1 MIITS
6 DEHQMIQEDGALPL
20 SDLVA
25 VRPRFLRS
33 VNLEKDFYSPDA
45 LAGYVPTPSALTALA
60 RIAAGVQSPTQR
72 AWSITGPYGTGKSAF
87 ALLLTKMLSPSPVG
101 DPSWRQ
107 SITAPLFEA
116 DADGFWP
123 VLVTGGR
130 APLGKSLLRGLQNA
144 MDRLPTED
152 VHLEGSG
159 QSNDVQSLFPEW
171 ELKTVSSEATG
182 REVAQ
187 AYEAAARAVRERVPH
202 CRGLLVVIDELGKF
216 LEYAALHPEDGDVQ
230 ALQEIAESAV
240 RSTSAPLMV
249 VTVLHQAF
257 DQYAHRLPGT
267 QQAEW
272 RKVQGRFGDIAF
284 GDASEDAVRLVAGAI
299 ASEPL
304 PSAAAEWLIDT
315 FKHWS
320 KTSRDL
326 HLQPPTLSGGEWDAA
341 LRDSYPLHP
350 LALLT
355 LPYVFRRFGQNERS
369 LFGFLASA
377 EPHGFAD
384 FLARQA
390 LLPDSIPN
398 LRVSDIYDY
407 IVSALGIHLSGHA
420 QAGRLWLVTQDALQ
434 RCEGKPP
441 VWAALIKTIGL
452 LHALGDTARLPAS
465 REILR
470 FACDDFPAD
479 EIDAALVQMQSA
491 TYITYRHFK
500 AAYRPY
506 EGSDIDIEARLREA
520 RAEISLEIDP
530 VQTAQRLPPT
540 LPLVARRHSYETGTL
555 RFFEVRACRPVDLEG
570 DLSRPAD
577 ADGLLLLCLAPDATT
592 FRTAEHTAKL
602 RLSDRPEVVVCLAR
616 ETDALRDAAGQVE
629 SLLRVDA
636 ETPELLLDNVARREV
651 DERLLEATSVLQSEW
666 DALLRHQ
673 RSAETIWLWQG
684 EAVNDSGL
692 QPLLSRACDTAY
704 PSAPSIKNE
713 LINRRQ
719 LSSTA
724 ASARRELIT
733 AMLTRAPDA
742 RLGIEGWPPE
752 ASMYVSVL
760 EETGLHRP
768 ISDFPGE
775 KVWKFS
781 PPPDP
786 GSPLARVWTEI
797 EEFLFSGEL
806 RPRPLTD
813 LQIRLTRPPFGL
825 ADGVIPVLLCCVL
838 LCHADEVLI
847 YEEERFVT
855 QLDAA
860 TFERMIKRPED
871 YALQGCKVIGERQAV
886 VERFGRGLF
895 KNGEEPT
902 LVNVV
907 RTLFRL
913 FARLPE
919 YTVKTR
925 QLPADARALRDLFKQ
940 ARGPEQLL
948 FVDLPVLLEC
958 RPFAPEEADPE
969 NVTAF
974 FIRWNTALSTIT
986 TAYEA
991 LLDRIEAALAAAF
1004 GSSNWMDLRTRS
1016 ARLGA
1021 YLSEPKL
1028 TAFVQRASDETLER
1042 SKWLESIAAV
1052 VTGRPPFAWTDA
1064 EEKRFAP
1071 QLQPLAAAF
1080 AHSELLAFERERQA
1094 GTREAGE
1101 GVGFRLAI
1109 THDTG
1114 EEHESLVILSKAEN
1128 VEVDELV
1135 EQMFGHFNATME
1147 KHSHETR
1154 LAVIGQVM
1162 QKIMREKHHV

>member
-60 RIAAGVQSPTQR
+60 RIAAGVQSLTQR
-72 AWSITGPYGTGKSAF
+72 AWSVTGPYGTGKSALV
-87 ALLLTKMLSPSPVG
+87 LLLTKMLAPPPVG
-101 DPSWRQ
+101 DPTWRQ
-107 SITAPLFEA
+107 SITVPLFEA
-116 DADGFWP
+116 DTDGFWP

-144 MDRLPTED
+144 MDRLPTEEASQPAD
-152 VHLEGSG
+152 MPG
-159 QSNDVQSLFPEW
+159 LFPEW
-171 ELKTVSSEATG
+171 ELQSVSSEATG
-182 REVAQ
+182 REVAL
-187 AYEAAARAVRERVPH
+187 AYEAGAQAVRDRVPH
-202 CRGLLVVIDELGKF
+202 CQGLLVVIDELGKF
-216 LEYAALHPEDGDVQ
+216 LEYAALHPEEGDVQ
-230 ALQEIAESAV
+230 ALQELAESAV
-240 RSTSAPLMV
+240 RSTSAPLMI

-284 GDASEDAVRLVAGAI
+284 GDAPEDAVRLVASAI

-304 PSAAAEWLIDT
+304 PPAAAERLADT
-315 FKHWS
+315 FTHWS
-320 KTSRDL
+320 KTSREL
-326 HLQPPTLSGGEWDAA
+326 HLRPPTLSGGEWDAA

-350 LALLT
+350 LTLLT
-355 LPYVFRRFGQNERS
+355 LPHVFRRFGQNERS

-384 FLARQA
+384 FLAHQA
-390 LLPDSIPN
+390 LLPGSIPT

-407 IVSALGIHLSGHA
+407 VVSALGIHLSGHA

-434 RCEGKPP
+434 RCEGKSP

-452 LHALGDTARLPAS
+452 LHALGDAARLPAS

-470 FACDDFPAD
+470 FACDDFPPD
-479 EIDAALVQMQSA
+479 EIDAALAQMQSA

-520 RAEISLEIDP
+520 RAEIALAIDP
-530 VQTAQRLPPT
+530 VQTAQRLSPT

-555 RFFEVRACRPVDLEG
+555 RFFEVRACRPADLEG

-577 ADGLLLLCLAPDATT
+577 ADGLLLLCLAPDAVA
-592 FRTAEHTAKL
+592 FRAAENTART
-602 RLSDRPEVVVCLAR
+602 RLTERPEVVVCLAR

-651 DERLLEATSVLQSEW
+651 DERLLEATAVLQAEW

-673 RSAETIWLWQG
+673 HGAETLWLWLG
-684 EAVNDSGL
+684 EPANDSDL
-692 QPLLSRACDTAY
+692 QPLLSRACDAAY
-704 PSAPSIKNE
+704 PSAPPIKNE

-768 ISDFPGE
+768 ISELPGE
-775 KVWKFS
+775 TVWKFF

-786 GSPLARVWTEI
+786 GSPLARVWAEI

-806 RPRPLTD
+806 KPRPLID
-813 LQIRLTRPPFGL
+813 LQSRLTRPPFGL

-838 LCHADEVLI
+838 LCHSDEVLV

-886 VERFGRGLF
+886 VERFARGLF
-895 KNGEEPT
+895 KNGEAPT

-948 FVDLPVLLEC
+948 FVDLPNLLEC
-958 RPFAPEEADPE
+958 RPFAPEEADLE
-969 NVTAF
+969 NVAAF
-974 FIRWNTALSTIT
+974 FTRWNTALGTLT
-986 TAYEA
+986 TAYDA
-991 LLDRIEAALAAAF
+991 LLERIEAALAAAF
-1004 GSSNWMDLRTRS
+1004 GTSDWAELRVRS
-1016 ARLGA
+1016 AQIGA
-1021 YLSEPKL
+1021 HLSEPKL

-1071 QLQPLAAAF
+1071 LLHPLAAAF
-1080 AHSELLAFERERQA
+1080 AHSELLAFEKERQA
-1094 GTREAGE
+1094 GTIEPGE
-1101 GVGFRLAI
+1101 GIGFRLAI

-1114 EEHESLVILSKAEN
+1114 EEDASLVILSKAEN
-1128 VEVDELV
+1128 VKVDELV

-1162 QKIMREKHHV
+1162 QKIMREKHHA

>member
-6 DEHQMIQEDGALPL
+6 AESQMIHGDEALPL

-33 VNLEKDFYSPDA
+33 VHLEKDFYASDA
-45 LAGYVPTPSALTALA
+45 LAGYVPTPSALSALA
-60 RIAAGVQSPTQR
+60 RIAAGVCSPAQR
-72 AWSITGPYGTGKSAF
+72 AWSVTGPYGTGKSAL
-87 ALLLTKMLSPSPVG
+87 ALLLTKMLAPPPVG
-101 DPSWRQ
+101 DPSLRQ
-107 SITAPLFEA
+107 SVTVPLFDV

-130 APLGKSLLRGLQNA
+130 APLGKSLLRGLTNA
-144 MDRLPTED
+144 MDRLPSEEAYSAD
-152 VHLEGSG
+152 ILG
-159 QSNDVQSLFPEW
+159 LFPEW
-171 ELKTVSSEATG
+171 ELQSVSSEATG

-187 AYEAAARAVRERVPH
+187 AYETAAQAVRDRVPH
-202 CRGLLVVIDELGKF
+202 CQGLLVVIDELGKF

-230 ALQEIAESAV
+230 ALQELAESAV

-284 GDASEDAVRLVAGAI
+284 GDASEDAVRLVADAL
-299 ASEPL
+299 ASEMP
-304 PSAAAEWLIDT
+304 PVAAEWLADT
-315 FKHWS
+315 FTHWS
-320 KTSRDL
+320 VTSREL
-326 HLQPPTLSGGEWDAA
+326 HLQPPTLTGGEWDAA
-341 LRDSYPLHP
+341 LHGSYPLHP

-355 LPYVFRRFGQNERS
+355 LPHVFRRFGQNERS

-390 LLPDSIPN
+390 LSPGSIPT
-398 LRVSDIYDY
+398 LRVADIYDY
-407 IVSALGIHLSGHA
+407 VVSALGTHLSGHA

-441 VWAALIKTIGL
+441 VWTALIKTIGL

-470 FACDDFPAD
+470 FACDDFPPD
-479 EIDAALVQMQSA
+479 EIDAALAQMQSA
-491 TYITYRHFK
+491 TYINYRHFK
-500 AAYRPY
+500 KAYRPY
-506 EGSDIDIEARLREA
+506 EGSDIDIDARLREA
-520 RAEISLEIDP
+520 RAEIALAIDP

-577 ADGLLLLCLAPDATT
+577 ADGLLLLCLAPDAAA
-592 FRTAEHTAKL
+592 FRAGENIARM
-602 RLSDRPEVVVCLAR
+602 RLLDRPEVVVCLAR

-629 SLLRVDA
+629 SLLRVQE
-636 ETPELLLDNVARREV
+636 ETPELLLDTVAQREV
-651 DERLLEATSVLQSEW
+651 DERLLEATSVLQAEW

-673 RSAETIWLWQG
+673 RGAETLWLWQG
-684 EAVNDSGL
+684 EPVKGSDL
-692 QPLLSRACDTAY
+692 QPLLSRACDAAY
-704 PSAPSIKNE
+704 PSAPPIKNE

-768 ISDFPGE
+768 VSALPGE
-775 KVWKFS
+775 TVWKFS

-786 GSPLARVWTEI
+786 VSPLARVWAEI
-797 EEFLFSGEL
+797 EEFLFRGEL
-806 RPRPLTD
+806 KPRPLTD
-813 LQIRLTRPPFGL
+813 LQHRLTRPPFGL
-825 ADGVIPVLLCCVL
+825 ADGVIPVLLCSVL
-838 LCHADEVLI
+838 LCHADEVLV

-871 YALQGCKVIGERQAV
+871 YALQGCKVFGERQAV
-886 VERFGRGLF
+886 VERFARGLF

-902 LVNVV
+902 LINVV

-948 FVDLPVLLEC
+948 FVDLPTLLEC

-969 NVTAF
+969 NVSAF
-974 FIRWNTALSTIT
+974 FARWNAAIGILTN
-986 TAYEA
+986 AYET
-991 LLDRIEAALAAAF
+991 LLERIEAALAAAF
-1004 GSSNWMDLRTRS
+1004 GTVDWAELRARS
-1016 ARLGA
+1016 ARIRA
-1021 YLSEPKL
+1021 HLSEPKL

-1042 SKWLESIAAV
+1042 SKWLESLAAV
-1052 VTGRPPFAWTDA
+1052 VTGRPPFAWTDT

-1071 QLQPLAAAF
+1071 LLQPLAAAF
-1080 AHSELLAFERERQA
+1080 AHSELLAFEKERQA
-1094 GTREAGE
+1094 GTREPGE

-1109 THDTG
+1109 TQDTG
-1114 EEHESLVILSKAEN
+1114 EEDASLVILSKTKNAELDDL
-1128 VEVDELV
+1128 VDV
-1135 EQMFGHFNATME
+1135 VMTHFNATME

-1154 LAVIGQVM
+1154 LAVIGQAM
-1162 QKIMREKHHV
+1162 QKIMREKQHA

>member
-1 MIITS
+1 MIVTS
-6 DEHQMIQEDGALPL
+6 ADNQNINGDEALPL

-33 VNLEKDFYSPDA
+33 VNLERDFYTPGA
-45 LAGYVPTPSALTALA
+45 LAGYVPTPSALSALA
-60 RIAAGVQSPTQR
+60 RIAVGVHAPAQR
-72 AWSITGPYGTGKSAF
+72 AWNVTGPYGTGKSAF
-87 ALLLTKMLSPSPVG
+87 ALLLTKTLTPPPIG
-101 DPSWRQ
+101 DPSWRR
-107 SITAPLFEA
+107 SVTGTLFDA
-116 DADGFWP
+116 DTDGFWP

-144 MDRLPTED
+144 VNRLPS
-152 VHLEGSG
+152 EGANQLDG
-159 QSNDVQSLFPEW
+159 MPGLFSDW
-171 ELKTVSSEATG
+171 ELQSVASEATG

-187 AYEAAARAVRERVPH
+187 AYEAAARAVQNRIPH

-216 LEYAALHPEDGDVQ
+216 LEYAALHPEEGDVQ
-230 ALQEIAESAV
+230 ALQELAESAV
-240 RSTSAPLMV
+240 RSTEAPLMV

-272 RKVQGRFGDIAF
+272 RKVQGRFADIAF
-284 GDASEDAVRLVAGAI
+284 GDASEDAVRLVAGAV
-299 ASEPL
+299 ASETL
-304 PSAAAEWLIDT
+304 PPAAAEWLAGT
-315 FKHWS
+315 FTHWS
-320 KTSRDL
+320 KTTRGL
-326 HLQPPTLSGGEWDAA
+326 HLQPPTFSGGEWDEA
-341 LRDSYPLHP
+341 LHASYPLHP

-355 LPYVFRRFGQNERS
+355 LPHVFRRFGQNERS

-384 FLARQA
+384 FLAHQV
-390 LLPDSIPN
+390 LSPGHIPT

-407 IVSALGIHLSGHA
+407 VVTALGTHLSGHA

-452 LHALGDTARLPAS
+452 LHTLGDAARLPAS
-465 REILR
+465 RELLR

-479 EIDAALVQMQSA
+479 EIDVALAQMQSA
-491 TYITYRHFK
+491 TFITYRHFK

-506 EGSDIDIEARLREA
+506 EGSDVDIEARLREA
-520 RAEISLEIDP
+520 RAEIALAIDP
-530 VQTAQRLPPT
+530 VQTARRLPPT

-555 RFFEVRACRPVDLEG
+555 RFFEVRACRPADLDG
-570 DLSRPAD
+570 DLSRPVD
-577 ADGLLLLCLAPDATT
+577 ADGLLLLCLAPDAAA
-592 FRTAEHTAKL
+592 FRAAEDTART

-629 SLLRVDA
+629 SLLRVEE
-636 ETPELLLDNVARREV
+636 ETPELLTDTVARREV

-673 RSAETIWLWQG
+673 RGAEALWLWRGAPTQD
-684 EAVNDSGL
+684 ETL
-692 QPLLSRACDTAY
+692 QPLLSRACDAAY
-704 PSAPSIKNE
+704 PSAPPIKNE

-733 AMLTRAPDA
+733 AMLTRAPED

-768 ISDFPGE
+768 ISSTLGE
-775 KVWKFS
+775 TAWEFA

-786 GSPLARVWTEI
+786 GSPLARVWAEI
-797 EEFLFSGEL
+797 EEFLFSGAL
-806 RPRPLTD
+806 TPKPLTA
-813 LQIRLTRPPFGL
+813 LQDRLTRPPFGL

-838 LCHADEVLI
+838 LCHADEVLV
-847 YEEERFVT
+847 YEEDRFVT

-871 YALQGCKVIGERQAV
+871 YALQGCQVAGERQAV
-886 VERFGRGLF
+886 VERFARGLLR
-895 KNGEEPT
+895 NGEAPT

-907 RTLFRL
+907 RTLFRS

-919 YTVKTR
+919 YAVKTR
-925 QLPADARALRDLFKQ
+925 QLPADVRALRDLFKQ

-948 FVDLPVLLEC
+948 FVDLPTLMKC
-958 RPFAPEEADPE
+958 SPFAPEEADTE
-969 NVTAF
+969 NVAAF
-974 FIRWNTALSTIT
+974 FARWNAAMGTLTN
-986 TAYEA
+986 AYEA
-991 LLDRIEAALAAAF
+991 LLGRIEAALATAF
-1004 GSSNWMDLRTRS
+1004 GTADWAELRGRS
-1016 ARLGA
+1016 ARIGA
-1021 YLSEPKL
+1021 HLAEPNL
-1028 TAFVQRASDETLER
+1028 VAFVQRASDETLER
-1042 SKWLESIAAV
+1042 GKWLESLAAV
-1052 VTGRPPFAWTDA
+1052 VTGRPPFVWSDA

-1071 QLQPLAAAF
+1071 LLQPLAAAF
-1080 AHSELLAFERERQA
+1080 AHSELFPVMSVRT
-1094 GTREAGE
+1094 TRPRTYGYADA
-1101 GVGFRLAI
+1101 L
-1109 THDTG
+1109 
-1114 EEHESLVILSKAEN
+1114 
-1128 VEVDELV
+1128 
-1135 EQMFGHFNATME
+1135 
-1147 KHSHETR
+1147 
-1154 LAVIGQVM
+1154 
-1162 QKIMREKHHV
+1162 